1 MQQIKTTR
9 ISGDFASAT
18 GNIEYGFTNDYMFRV
33 VLQKNKK
40 VLKSL
45 ICALLHLKSEEVIS
59 VEITNPIVLG
69 ETIADKDFM
78 LDIHVSLNNN
88 TNINLEMQVQNLGNW
103 TERSL
108 SYLCRSFD
116 NLNSGDDYKDA
127 TPAIHIGFLDFTLF
141 PEVPEF
147 YATYRM
153 MNVKNHHLYS
163 SKFTL
168 SVVDLTKIDLATAED
183 KTWGIDHWARLFKAT
198 TWEEIK
204 MIAKNSETLQ
214 EASETLYSM
223 HCEETI
229 RGMARARQDYNRL
242 HNYLDHKIATL
253 EADNEKLTSD
263 NEKLTSDVEKLSS
276 DNEKLSSDVEKL
288 SSALAEKDA
297 EIAALRAQAEQKPKR

>member
-1 MQQIKTTR
+1 MQKNKSTML
-9 ISGDFASAT
+9 SGDFASAT
-18 GNIEYGFTNDYMFRV
+18 GNIEYGFTNDYMFRA

-40 VLKSL
+40 VLKEL
-45 ICALLHLKSEEVIS
+45 ICALLHLRPDEVSS
-59 VEITNPIVLG
+59 VEITNPIILG
-69 ETIADKDFM
+69 ETITDKDFM
-78 LDIHVSLNNN
+78 LDIHVSLN
-88 TNINLEMQVQNLGNW
+88 TTSLNLEMQVQNLANW
-103 TERSL
+103 SERSL

-116 NLNSGDDYKDA
+116 NLNSGDDYKEV
-127 TPAIHIGFLDFTLF
+127 TPAIHIGFLDFSLF

-153 MNVKNHHLYS
+153 MNIKNHHLYS

-168 SVVDLTKIDLATAED
+168 GVVDLTKIDLATDED

-242 HNYLDHKIATL
+242 HNYLDHKIAKL
-253 EADNEKLTSD
+253 EAL
-263 NEKLTSDVEKLSS
+263 VEQLKS
-276 DNEKLSSDVEKL
+276 
-288 SSALAEKDA
+288 
-297 EIAALRAQAEQKPKR
+297 

>member
-1 MQQIKTTR
+1 MQQNNSTML
-9 ISGDFASAT
+9 SGDFASAT
-18 GNIEYGFTNDYMFRV
+18 GKIEYGFTNDYMFRA

-40 VLKSL
+40 VLKEL
-45 ICALLHLKSEEVIS
+45 ICALLHLKPDEVNS
-59 VEITNPIVLG
+59 VEITNPIILG
-69 ETIADKDFM
+69 ETITDKDFM

-116 NLNSGDDYKDA
+116 TLNSGDDYKDA

-147 YATYRM
+147 YSTYRM

-168 SVVDLTKIDLATAED
+168 SVVDLTKIDLATCED

-204 MIAKNSETLQ
+204 MVAKNNETLQ

-242 HNYLDHKIATL
+242 HNYIDHKIATL
-253 EADNEKLTSD
+253 EADN
-263 NEKLTSDVEKLSS
+263 EKLSS

-288 SSALAEKDA
+288 SSALADKDA
-297 EIAALRAQAEQKPKR
+297 EIAKLQALVEQLKK

>member
-1 MQQIKTTR
+1 MHKNKSTML
-9 ISGDFASAT
+9 SGDFASAT
-18 GNIEYGFTNDYMFRV
+18 GNIEYGFTNDYMFRA

-40 VLKSL
+40 VLKEL
-45 ICALLHLKSEEVIS
+45 ICALLHLRPDEVSS
-59 VEITNPIVLG
+59 VEITNPIILG
-69 ETIADKDFM
+69 ETITDKDFM
-78 LDIHVSLNNN
+78 LDIHVSLN
-88 TNINLEMQVQNLGNW
+88 TTSLNLEMQVQNLANW
-103 TERSL
+103 SERSL

-116 NLNSGDDYKDA
+116 NLNSGDDYKEV
-127 TPAIHIGFLDFTLF
+127 TPAIHIGFLDFSLF

-153 MNVKNHHLYS
+153 MNIKNHHLYS

-168 SVVDLTKIDLATAED
+168 GVVDLTKIDLATDED

-214 EASETLYSM
+214 EASETLYNM

-263 NEKLTSDVEKLSS
+263 VERLSS
-276 DNEKLSSDVEKL
+276 ELS
-288 SSALAEKDA
+288 EKDTK
-297 EIAALRAQAEQKPKR
+297 IAKLEALVEQLKS